1 MCNNFNFASK
11 KDQIILVG
19 FSRGAFTVRCL
30 ADFISQIGL
39 LRRKNLPF
47 LNSLFLEWSQEKDKS
62 QREKFKERIESLN
75 ASKKKKFSYF
85 AKIDVLAEW
94 DTVSALKS
102 SDFSFV
108 QYTVPAVVKNAFF
121 ALSLDEKRFSFQP
134 MPWKLATEN
143 QEVKQCA
150 FAGCHGDIGGG
161 NEDAGL
167 STVSLLWMVAKI
179 EAACEAAFDPEALL
193 QTMLPR
199 PSTSYNLS
207 SREVSKPLCMNLTM
221 SEGER
226 GPER

>member
-1 MCNNFNFASK
+1 VEPRERQEREGK
-11 KDQIILVG
+11 I
-19 FSRGAFTVRCL
+19 
-30 ADFISQIGL
+30 
-39 LRRKNLPF
+39 
-47 LNSLFLEWSQEKDKS
+47 QEKD
-62 QREKFKERIESLN
+62 RELERQEE
-75 ASKKKKFSYF
+75 KKFSYF
-85 AKIDVLAEW
+85 AKIEVLAEW

-108 QYTVPAVVKNAFF
+108 QYTVPVAVQNAFF

-134 MPWKLATEN
+134 MPWKLATKG

-179 EAACEAAFDPEALL
+179 EAACKAAFDPEALL

-207 SREVSKPLCMNLTM
+207 SREAAKPSCMNLTM
-221 SEGER
+221 SKGER